1 MQALK
6 MFTSGGGGAAASSG
20 GGNMQS
26 KVSPPAGSL
35 RCRALTDCV
44 QIIGMAMSEA
54 AKVGLAP

>member
-1 MQALK
+1 